1 MKLTAL
7 IENRA
12 PEGLAWEH
20 GLSIWIEYNDKVI
33 LLDSGASNAFLG
45 NADALG
51 LDLARVD
58 AAVLSHGHFDHSG
71 GYAGLFARNSRVSV
85 AMRGGADGPNYAGHP
100 LRGMEYIGIPKD
112 ILAQYPRRFSPLQGN
127 AELLPGVWALPDGV
141 AGLEDRSRRAGMY
154 RKAGDTFVPEPFRHE
169 QTLVLEGASGLVV
182 LNSCSHA
189 GVPGILRTVMRAFP
203 GRPIAAFFGG
213 FHMMGRTG
221 VSSLGW
227 SEAEV
232 RAEAEALKALPVS
245 AYYTCHCTGTPA
257 FALLKEVLEDRIS
270 YFQTGD
276 QVEIP

>member
-12 PEGLAWEH
+12 PSGLVCEH
-20 GLSIWIEYNDKVI
+20 GLSIWIEYRDNVI
-33 LLDSGASNAFLG
+33 LLDSGASDAFLG

-51 LDLARVD
+51 LDLSRVD
-58 AAVLSHGHFDHSG
+58 IAVLSHGHFDHSG
-71 GYAGLFARNSRVSV
+71 GFAGLFNRNSRVQV
-85 AMRGGADGPNYAGHP
+85 AMRPGADGPNYADHP
-100 LRGMEYIGIPKD
+100 PRGLEYIGIPKD
-112 ILAQYPRRFSPLQGN
+112 ILARYPNRFIPLRGKV
-127 AELLPGVWALPDGV
+127 ELLPGVWALPDGV
-141 AGLEDRSRRAGMY
+141 TGLEGRSRRAGMF
-154 RKAGDTFVPEPFRHE
+154 RRLGASFVPEDFSHE

-203 GRPIAAFFGG
+203 ERPIAAFFGG
-213 FHMMGRTG
+213 FHMMGKAG
-221 VSSLGW
+221 VTSLGW
-227 SEAEV
+227 GEEDV

-245 AYYTCHCTGTPA
+245 TYYTCHCTGTPA
-257 FALLKEVLEDRIS
+257 FALLKEVLGDRIR

>member
-12 PEGLAWEH
+12 PEGLVCEH
-20 GLSIWIEYNDKVI
+20 GLSIWIEYKDKVI
-33 LLDSGASNAFLG
+33 LLDSGASDAFLR

-71 GYAGLFARNSRVSV
+71 GFAGLFARNNRVSV
-85 AMRGGADGPNYAGHP
+85 AMRKGADGPNYADHP
-100 LRGMEYIGIPKD
+100 PQGLEYIGIPKD
-112 ILAQYPRRFSPLQGN
+112 LLARYPHRFTSLQGRV
-127 AELLPGVWALPDGV
+127 ELLPGVWAIPDGV
-141 AGLEDRSRRAGMY
+141 SGLESRSRRAGMY
-154 RKAGDTFVPEPFRHE
+154 RKTDGAFVPESFRHE

-189 GVPGILRTVMRAFP
+189 GVPGILRTVTRRFP

-213 FHMMGRTG
+213 FHMMGKAG
-221 VSSLGW
+221 VTSLGW

-232 RAEAEALKALPVS
+232 RAEAEALKELPVS
-245 AYYTCHCTGTPA
+245 TYYTCHCTGTPA
-257 FALLKEVLEDRIS
+257 FALLKEALGDRIR